1 MHLYVC
7 ADLQNKSEVTCH
19 EKRVKYAYVLAIR
32 ILIVYKSGRG
42 YVNLCRYE

>member
-19 EKRVKYAYVLAIR
+19 EKRVKYAYVFGHTNPHCI
-32 ILIVYKSGRG
+32 
-42 YVNLCRYE
+42 